1 MIDRTTLVALVM
13 VVGLGLA
20 SCGEKEGPA
29 EKVGKSVDDAV
40 ENTAKRVEKE
50 GPAEKIGE
58 RIDDAVEQAGEAVQ
72 KAGEAMG
79 GAMKKAGQQI
89 EEKAGG

>member
-1 MIDRTTLVALVM
+1 MNRTILAALVM

-40 ENTAKRVEKE
+40 EDTANSVDKG
-50 GPAEKIGE
+50 GPAENIGE
-58 RIDDAVEQAGEAVQ
+58 RIDDAVEQAGDAVQ
-72 KAGEAMG
+72 KAGEAVG